1 MTRRDEILKLIVEHF
16 VKTAEPVGSKTLQE
30 VYHLSVSSATIRNE
44 MNALENDGYLEKT
57 HTSSGRVPSQKAY
70 KYYVEHIRTGNVD
83 SSAKNALANILSEKT
98 KSVEEVMKESC
109 EILSH
114 MTNLASVVL
123 GPSVQQERLAKVQ
136 LIPLSKNSATAV
148 FVTDQG
154 YVENKTFI
162 VDEKLHMEDV
172 EKMVGALND
181 RLKGT
186 PVSEVVPKMEALRPA
201 LTDYMVEQKVIYQAL
216 LEAFVKFS
224 GDRMMLYGKDTL
236 FDQPEFTSDANK
248 LKKVL
253 ELLDNPTALRA
264 AVNGGEKTGSGVAV
278 KIGNEKDGMDDVAI
292 VSTNLSI
299 PGSPC
304 LTVLGPS
311 RMDYEKVVSTLKYF
325 AETLDHYF
333 AGEAKGD
340 NEICQTTKSTK
351 KSPGIVTPSHK
362 TKKK

>member
-44 MNALENDGYLEKT
+44 MNALENDGFLEKT

-70 KYYVEHIRTGNVD
+70 KYYVEHIRTGDVD

-123 GPSVQQERLAKVQ
+123 GPSVQQEHLAKVQ

-162 VDEKLHMEDV
+162 LDEKKLHMEDV

-186 PVSEVVPKMEALRPA
+186 PVSEIVPKMEALRPA
-201 LTDYMVEQKVIYQAL
+201 LTDYMVEQKVIYEAL
-216 LEAFVKFS
+216 LEAFVKFT
-224 GDRMMLYGKDTL
+224 GDRLTLYGKDTL

-253 ELLDNPTALRA
+253 ELLDNPTAFRA
-264 AVNGGEKTGSGVAV
+264 AVNGGEKAGNGIAV
-278 KIGNEKDGMDDVAI
+278 KIGNAKDGMDDVAI
-292 VSTNLSI
+292 VSTSLAL
-299 PGSPC
+299 PGSPS

-325 AETLDHYF
+325 AETLDKYF

-340 NEICQTTKSTK
+340 NSTCQNPKSTK
-351 KSPGIVTPSHK
+351 KTPSSQTK
-362 TKKK
+362 IKKK